1 MDIIAKGKKETI
13 LSKEKLQRIFNIIT
27 IITTVCLIAFII
39 YAFKLGILEDK
50 TVLIQYMKKF
60 GIFASIFFILL
71 QIGQVVFPVIPGGAS
86 CLAGVLAF
94 GPILGFIYNYIGLV
108 LGSLIAFLL
117 SRSYGIKIVEKFFKE
132 ETINKYLKYIRDN
145 RFNKIFFWG
154 IFLPG
159 LPDDLLCYIA
169 GLSKMKLST
178 FLLIILVGKPFALIF
193 YSLFTYYLPAIS
205 D

>member
-1 MDIIAKGKKETI
+1 M
-13 LSKEKLQRIFNIIT
+13 SKDKLQRIFNIIT
-27 IITTVCLIAFII
+27 IITTVLLIAFII

-50 TVLIQYMKKF
+50 TVLVQYMKKF
-60 GIFASIFFILL
+60 GIFACLFFILI
-71 QIGQVVFPVIPGGAS
+71 QIVQVVFPVIPGGAS

-94 GPILGFIYNYIGLV
+94 GPVLGFIYNYIGLA

-117 SRSYGIKIVEKFFKE
+117 SRIYGIKMVEKLFPE
-132 ETINKYLKYIRDN
+132 ETINKYLKYIQNN
-145 RFNKIFFWG
+145 RFPTIFFWG

-169 GLSKMKLST
+169 GLSKMSLKT
-178 FLLIILVGKPFALIF
+178 FIFIILIGKPFALIF
-193 YSLFTYYLPAIS
+193 YSLFSYYLPALS

>member
-1 MDIIAKGKKETI
+1 M
-13 LSKEKLQRIFNIIT
+13 SKDKLKRIFNIIT
-27 IITTVCLIAFII
+27 IITTVLLIAFII

-50 TVLIQYMKKF
+50 TVLVQYMKKF
-60 GIFASIFFILL
+60 GIFACLFFILI
-71 QIGQVVFPVIPGGAS
+71 QIVQVVFPVIPGGAS

-94 GPILGFIYNYIGLV
+94 GPVLGFIYNYIGLA

-117 SRSYGIKIVEKFFKE
+117 SRIYGIKMVEKLFPE
-132 ETINKYLKYIRDN
+132 ETINKYLKYIQNN
-145 RFNKIFFWG
+145 RFPTIFFWG

-169 GLSKMKLST
+169 GLSKMSLKT
-178 FLLIILVGKPFALIF
+178 FIFIILIGKPFALIF
-193 YSLFTYYLPAIS
+193 YSLFSYYLPALS